1 MPSGLDLLK
10 IAVVVMISKVFLGIV
25 KDNPVYTNSP
35 DIEIFAVL
43 DTDLNEHLP
52 KNLVSSLQGRPSWFL
67 KI

>member
-10 IAVVVMISKVFLGIV
+10 IAVVAMISKVFLGIV
-25 KDNPVYTNSP
+25 KDNPVYTYSP

-52 KNLVSSLQGRPSWFL
+52 FCEVCGN
-67 KI
+67 